1 MKIFV
6 AGATGAIGRQLVPR
20 LVARGHDV
28 AGTTRTPA
36 KFDLLRR
43 QGATPFLVDGLDAE
57 QVATAVA
64 SFQPEVIVHEL
75 TDLGYVDMRDFAAS
89 FAMTNRLRTEGT
101 DHLLAAGRAVG
112 VRRFVAQSFA
122 GWPFARTGAAV
133 KREDEPLDPN
143 PVPAMRETLAA
154 IRHVERATLEADWTE
169 GVVLRYAGLY
179 GPGTGMEP
187 GGEMLEALRA
197 RKLPII
203 GNGAGIWS
211 FVHIE
216 DAAEAT
222 GSPRSAARAASTRSP
237 TMSQLQSPS
246 GSRSSRGDSAPSRRC
261 CSALARAAARRRSGR
276 GRDDGG
282 PWGLER
288 EGQARARLDAA
299 AQLANEPRGRGDA
312 SRRSIEGRVI
322 DDTALLEELRPYAF
336 SIAYRMLG
344 SVAEAEDVVQ
354 EALLRVHGAVEAG
367 TRFELPRAYVA
378 TVTTRLALDQLKSA
392 RVRRETYVG
401 EWLPEP
407 IVTDEG
413 ADPERHAEV
422 ADMVS
427 YAFLALLERL
437 SPEQRAVLLLRD
449 VFEYEYPEI
458 ASIVGT
464 SPENARQLASRAR
477 RNVTEGRPR
486 FEASREDHRAL
497 VGGFL
502 AAVDR
507 GDVQTLERMLA
518 KDVVLHGDGGGKV
531 PAVMRALEG
540 RDHAI
545 RTLAAWWRAGMA
557 GRAVARVVEVNGEP
571 DRASNAAGELL
582 GVIAIEVRDGL
593 IVAIR
598 SVVNPDKLQHLG
610 PVGDMHALLAR
621 DA

>member
-1 MKIFV
+1 M
-6 AGATGAIGRQLVPR
+6 
-20 LVARGHDV
+20 
-28 AGTTRTPA
+28 
-36 KFDLLRR
+36 
-43 QGATPFLVDGLDAE
+43 
-57 QVATAVA
+57 
-64 SFQPEVIVHEL
+64 
-75 TDLGYVDMRDFAAS
+75 
-89 FAMTNRLRTEGT
+89 
-101 DHLLAAGRAVG
+101 
-112 VRRFVAQSFA
+112 
-122 GWPFARTGAAV
+122 
-133 KREDEPLDPN
+133 
-143 PVPAMRETLAA
+143 
-154 IRHVERATLEADWTE
+154 
-169 GVVLRYAGLY
+169 
-179 GPGTGMEP
+179 
-187 GGEMLEALRA
+187 
-197 RKLPII
+197 
-203 GNGAGIWS
+203 
-211 FVHIE
+211 
-216 DAAEAT
+216 
-222 GSPRSAARAASTRSP
+222 
-237 TMSQLQSPS
+237 
-246 GSRSSRGDSAPSRRC
+246 
-261 CSALARAAARRRSGR
+261 
-276 GRDDGG
+276 
-282 PWGLER
+282 
-288 EGQARARLDAA
+288 
-299 AQLANEPRGRGDA
+299 
-312 SRRSIEGRVI
+312 I

-367 TRFELPRAYVA
+367 TRFESPRAYVA

-477 RNVTEGRPR
+477 RNVTERRPR

-497 VGGFL
+497 VAGFL

-507 GDVQTLERMLA
+507 GDVQALERMLA
-518 KDVVLHGDGGGKV
+518 EDVVLHGDGGGKV
-531 PAVMRALEG
+531 PAVMRALQG

-571 DRASNAAGELL
+571 GAVLRNAAGELL
-582 GVIAIEVRDGL
+582 GVIAIEVQRRPDRGDPFRGQPGQAPAPRSGRRHARPAGEGWLIAERRYFGRRDTRCTEAD
-593 IVAIR
+593 VPPSPASSIR
-598 SVVNPDKLQHLG
+598 SPSAASSAPSVRASASPKSSGGSSRWSMMRTSSSSVYCTSILSPA
-610 PVGDMHALLAR
+610 PVGPLMPQRSRMSRRSDLSGCRLGIAVASNGTVR
-621 DA
+621 GTQGGS

>member
-1 MKIFV
+1 M
-6 AGATGAIGRQLVPR
+6 
-20 LVARGHDV
+20 
-28 AGTTRTPA
+28 
-36 KFDLLRR
+36 
-43 QGATPFLVDGLDAE
+43 
-57 QVATAVA
+57 
-64 SFQPEVIVHEL
+64 
-75 TDLGYVDMRDFAAS
+75 
-89 FAMTNRLRTEGT
+89 
-101 DHLLAAGRAVG
+101 
-112 VRRFVAQSFA
+112 
-122 GWPFARTGAAV
+122 
-133 KREDEPLDPN
+133 
-143 PVPAMRETLAA
+143 
-154 IRHVERATLEADWTE
+154 
-169 GVVLRYAGLY
+169 
-179 GPGTGMEP
+179 
-187 GGEMLEALRA
+187 
-197 RKLPII
+197 
-203 GNGAGIWS
+203 
-211 FVHIE
+211 
-216 DAAEAT
+216 
-222 GSPRSAARAASTRSP
+222 
-237 TMSQLQSPS
+237 
-246 GSRSSRGDSAPSRRC
+246 
-261 CSALARAAARRRSGR
+261 
-276 GRDDGG
+276 
-282 PWGLER
+282 
-288 EGQARARLDAA
+288 
-299 AQLANEPRGRGDA
+299 
-312 SRRSIEGRVI
+312 I
-322 DDTALLEELRPYAF
+322 DDTVLLEELRPYAF

-344 SVAEAEDVVQ
+344 SVTEAEDVVQ

-367 TRFELPRAYVA
+367 TRFESPRAYVA

-413 ADPERHAEV
+413 ADPDRHAEV

-477 RNVTEGRPR
+477 RNVTERRPR
-486 FEASREDHRAL
+486 FEATREDHRAL
-497 VGGFL
+497 VAGFL

-518 KDVVLHGDGGGKV
+518 EDVVLHGDGGGKV
-531 PAVMRALEG
+531 PAVMRALQG

-571 DRASNAAGELL
+571 GAVLRNAAGELL

-610 PVGDMHALLAR
+610 PVGDMHALLSPDR
-621 DA
+621 